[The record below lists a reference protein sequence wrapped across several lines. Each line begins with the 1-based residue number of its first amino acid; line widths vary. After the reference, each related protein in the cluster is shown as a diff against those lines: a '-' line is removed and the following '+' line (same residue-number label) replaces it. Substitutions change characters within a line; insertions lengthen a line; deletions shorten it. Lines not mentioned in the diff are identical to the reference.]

1 MDKIKFKDINTL
13 NWNELVTEYNEARST
28 LSILIRLEKI
38 EDQTPEELLYL
49 KKTYNYFQELSKK
62 RLEKYK
68 EAWQFQAEELFTAE
82 EYFKEM
88 LSVLQVRRALI
99 NLVSLMEI
107 K

>member
-1 MDKIKFKDINTL
+1 MDKVKFKNVNTL
-13 NWNELVTEYNEARST
+13 NWSELVIEYNEARST
-28 LSILIRLEKI
+28 LFILIRLKKI

-68 EAWQFQAEELFTAE
+68 EAWQFQAQELFTTE
-82 EYFKEM
+82 DYFKEM
-88 LSVLQVRRALI
+88 LSTLGD
-99 NLVSLMEI
+99 E